1 MHLDGAGFAD
11 LPRPARTP
19 AQQRMESEPELTGR
33 LRDRIVSATHVGRV
47 HEGDRLPGVREV
59 ARETGA
65 NPRTVAK
72 AYRVLEAEGL
82 VEIRGRSGVYVAR
95 QDHWGGKLP
104 AETGRWLGGILLEA
118 WKRHIPI
125 PDLAELIR
133 HCTVGVHL
141 RALCVDGTVDEL
153 RSICAEL
160 ETAFGIACTALPASD
175 LPRKPESVPQGD
187 PLRAVDMLV
196 TTTMFAA
203 QIRPLA
209 DAWGKPLVVVTL
221 HPDIVSGIDGR
232 LAEGGVTVVC
242 VDPAFGDQVRAV
254 LRGTNPERIQVVLAD
269 DARAIAELDARTPV
283 LLTLAARERLGET
296 ELTPLLPLDRFISP
310 ESARQLSELMIRLHM
325 EAEHTSE

>member
-1 MHLDGAGFAD
+1 MHLNGAGFAD
-11 LPRPARTP
+11 LPRPERTP
-19 AQQRMESEPELTGR
+19 ARQRMESEPELTER

-47 HEGDRLPGVREV
+47 HPGERLPGVREV
-59 ARETGA
+59 AREMGV

-125 PDLAELIR
+125 PDLAKLIR

-141 RALCVDGTVDEL
+141 HALCVDGTEDEL

-175 LPRKPESVPQGD
+175 LPGKSERVPRED

-203 QIRPLA
+203 TVRRLA
-209 DAWGKPLVVVTL
+209 EAWNKPLVVVTL
-221 HPDIVSGIDGR
+221 HPDILAGVDRR
-232 LAEGGVTVVC
+232 LAGGAVTVVC
-242 VDPAFGDQVRAV
+242 VDPAFGEQVRAFHGNSNV
-254 LRGTNPERIQVVLAD
+254 EHIRVVLAD
-269 DARAIAELDARTPV
+269 DVRAISELDPRTPV
-283 LLTLAARERLGET
+283 FLTLAARERLGET
-296 ELTPLLPLDRFISP
+296 KLTPLLPLNRVISP